1 MAKSPFS
8 RSITWLEVKW
18 SPTRPNA
25 PLGVEVSA
33 VEADDAGRLLAAM
46 LERMQAERR
55 EGRSVGMAENA
66 EHAAFLMQ
74 AVLVE
79 PGQDSFS
86 VNVVG
91 HARPR
96 LP

>member
-1 MAKSPFS
+1 MRA
-8 RSITWLEVKW
+8 I
-18 SPTRPNA
+18 
-25 PLGVEVSA
+25 
-33 VEADDAGRLLAAM
+33 EADYAGSLLAAM
-46 LERMQAERR
+46 LKGVQAEGGER
-55 EGRSVGMAENA
+55 GCVGMAENA

-79 PGQDSFS
+79 PRQALIVSLEC
-86 VNVVG
+86 VG